1 MAESDILHRTASGAT
16 YPSTLSHLNVSPPDL
31 LPTIPPVT
39 RLAVGAFVFRKSQL
53 TNAPPAL
60 LLVRRAGGELTFP
73 GLWEVPGGGVEP
85 HETILDAVVRE
96 VKEETGL
103 VVGKIIR
110 CCDVED
116 FQGRRSGRAIRKWQ
130 FEVEIGGEGEEVVV
144 VDPVEH
150 DEFRWVREEEVQELV
165 ITTEEHRRVI
175 MDSFRLRKAGIVAVG
190 RKGVEAGGVD
200 V

>member
-1 MAESDILHRTASGAT
+1 MAGNDVLHKTTSGAT

-39 RLAVGAFVFRKSQL
+39 RLAVGALVFRKSQL
-53 TNAPPAL
+53 TNAPPTL
-60 LLVRRAGGELTFP
+60 LLVRRAVGELSFP

-85 HETILDAVVRE
+85 YETILDAVVRE

-103 VVGKIIR
+103 VVGKITQ
-110 CCDVED
+110 CCDVEN
-116 FQGRRSGRAIRKWQ
+116 FQGRRSGRATRKWQ
-130 FEVEIGGEGEEVVV
+130 FEVEIEGEGEEVVV
-144 VDPVEH
+144 VDPAEH

-165 ITTEEHRRVI
+165 VTTEEHRRVI
-175 MDSFRLRKAGIVAVG
+175 MDSFRLRKAGIAAVG
-190 RKGVEAGGVD
+190 GKGVEASGVG